1 MDKTEEEKGQ
11 EASEGDQAG
20 VLLSELEFIVSRNHA
35 VVPSIIQCCG
45 IATCL
50 LLCGVEVATSFIM
63 IK

>member
-45 IATCL
+45 IHVYYCVVWKL
-50 LLCGVEVATSFIM
+50 PPPSS
-63 IK
+63 